1 LNLYFKEEN
10 TNKGKIKKME
20 NILKIEGYELLNQ
33 KVYRVLKE
41 AIVKGF
47 LEPGTKLLE
56 NKIAEKMQVSRTPV
70 REAMQ
75 KLLAEGYVK
84 TTPNQ
89 TIVVTKVSP
98 EDIKEVLQIRGVLE
112 GLAARIAAKKIS
124 RQEIDELENVVAQMS
139 LHVTKENLSSYC
151 KVDDEFHDLIL
162 NICGNKWIIQIRDNL
177 GSFIYRSRI
186 KSLSVPGRLK
196 RSLEEHRKIMESL
209 KKHNSEEADR
219 LSQIHME
226 NTVINILKNVVVVKE
241 EDRDKNE

>member
-1 LNLYFKEEN
+1 
-10 TNKGKIKKME
+10 ME
-20 NILKIEGYELLNQ
+20 NNLKIEGYELLNQ

-41 AIVKGF
+41 AIIKGF

-56 NKIAEKMQVSRTPV
+56 NKIAEKMHVSRTPI

-75 KLLAEGYVK
+75 KLLAEGFVK

-89 TIVVTKVSP
+89 TMVVTEVSP
-98 EDIKEVLQIRGVLE
+98 EDVKEVLQIRGVLE
-112 GLAARIAAKKIS
+112 GLAARIAAKKIN
-124 RQEIDELENVVAQMS
+124 RQEISELEKVVAQMS

-177 GSFIYRSRI
+177 GSFIYRFRI

-196 RSLEEHRKIMESL
+196 LSLEEHQAIMESL
-209 KKHNSEEADR
+209 KKHNSAEADR
-219 LSQIHME
+219 LSQVHME
-226 NTVINILKNVVVVKE
+226 NTVINILKNVAKE
-241 EDRDKNE
+241 KDRDKNEEN

>member
-1 LNLYFKEEN
+1 MNLHLKEEN
-10 TNKGKIKKME
+10 TSTGKNKKME
-20 NILKIEGYELLNQ
+20 NNLKIEGYELLNQ

-41 AIVKGF
+41 AIIKGF

-56 NKIAEKMQVSRTPV
+56 NKIAEEMHVSRTPV

-75 KLLAEGYVK
+75 KLVAEGFVK

-89 TIVVTKVSP
+89 TMVVTEVSP
-98 EDIKEVLQIRGVLE
+98 EDVKEVLQIRGALE
-112 GLAARIAAKKIS
+112 GLAASIAAKKIN

-139 LHVTKENLSSYC
+139 LQVNRENLSSYC

-177 GSFIYRSRI
+177 GSFIYRFRI

-196 RSLEEHRKIMESL
+196 YSLEEHQAIMESL
-209 KKHNSEEADR
+209 REHDSAEADR
-219 LSQIHME
+219 LSQVHME
-226 NTVINILKNVVVVKE
+226 NTVINILKNVVKE
-241 EDRDKNE
+241 KDRDKNE

>member
-1 LNLYFKEEN
+1 LNLYLKEEN
-10 TNKGKIKKME
+10 TNTGKNKKME
-20 NILKIEGYELLNQ
+20 NNLKIEGYELLSQ

-41 AIVKGF
+41 AIIKGF

-56 NKIAEKMQVSRTPV
+56 NKVAEKMQVSRTPI

-75 KLLAEGYVK
+75 KLVAEGFVK

-89 TIVVTKVSP
+89 TMVVTEVSP
-98 EDIKEVLQIRGVLE
+98 GDVKEVLQIRGVLE
-112 GLAARIAAKKIS
+112 GLAASIAAKKIN

-139 LHVTKENLSSYC
+139 LYVTKKDLSSYC
-151 KVDDEFHDLIL
+151 QVDDEFHDHIL
-162 NICGNKWIIQIRDNL
+162 NICGNKRIIQIRDNL

-196 RSLEEHRKIMESL
+196 HSLEEHRAIMESL

-219 LSQIHME
+219 LSKIHMA
-226 NTVINILKNVVVVKE
+226 NTVINILKNVVKE

>member
-1 LNLYFKEEN
+1 
-10 TNKGKIKKME
+10 ME

-33 KVYRVLKE
+33 KVHRVLKT
-41 AIVKGF
+41 AIMKGF

-56 NKIAEKMQVSRTPV
+56 SKIAEEMHVSRTPV

-75 KLLAEGYVK
+75 KLAAEGFVK

-89 TIVVTKVSP
+89 TMVVTEVSL
-98 EDIKEVLQIRGVLE
+98 EDVKEVLQIRGVLE
-112 GLAARIAAKKIS
+112 GLAASIAAKKIN
-124 RQEIDELENVVAQMS
+124 RQEIVELENIVAQMS

-177 GSFIYRSRI
+177 GSFIYRFRI

-196 RSLEEHRKIMESL
+196 CSLEEHRKIMESL
-209 KKHNSEEADR
+209 KKYDSAEADK

-226 NTVINILKNVVVVKE
+226 NTIINILKNVAKGE
-241 EDRDKNE
+241 NENKTRQS

>member
-1 LNLYFKEEN
+1 
-10 TNKGKIKKME
+10 ME
-20 NILKIEGYELLNQ
+20 INLKIEGYELLNQ

-41 AIVKGF
+41 SIIKGF

-75 KLLAEGYVK
+75 KLVAEGFVK

-89 TIVVTKVSP
+89 TMVVTEVSP
-98 EDIKEVLQIRGVLE
+98 EDVKEVLQIRGVLE
-112 GLAARIAAKKIS
+112 GLAARIAAKKINK
-124 RQEIDELENVVAQMS
+124 QEIDELESVVTQMS
-139 LHVTKENLSSYC
+139 LHITRENLSSYC

-177 GSFIYRSRI
+177 GSFIYRFRL
-186 KSLSVPGRLK
+186 KSLCVAGRLK
-196 RSLEEHRKIMESL
+196 CCFEEHRKIMESL

-226 NTVINILKNVVVVKE
+226 NTVINILKNIVKE
-241 EDRDKNE
+241 KDRDKNE